1 MFTPE
6 LFLSEKLKA
15 ASMFNL
21 QRTARF
27 YFLMLKRLRG
37 DSVSLARGVA
47 LGVFIG
53 ITPTIPLHTVSIIAL
68 SFPLRASKIS
78 GLLAAVIVSN
88 PLTVFPAYY
97 FSWLV
102 GDLLLPGILTWDKID
117 SLMLSISSGAGFVA
131 IIGQMGNL
139 GLDALTV
146 LLLGGFVLA
155 LPFTIASYFF
165 SLNFFRIVEEKR
177 KRRQVLKRNNEQPD

>member
-1 MFTPE
+1 MF
-6 LFLSEKLKA
+6 K
-15 ASMFNL
+15 L

-27 YFLMLKRLRG
+27 YFLMLKRQRG
-37 DSVSLARGVA
+37 NPIFLARGVA

-53 ITPTIPLHTVSIIAL
+53 ITPTIPLHTISIIAL
-68 SFPLRASKIS
+68 SFPLKASKIS

-102 GDLLLPGILTWDKID
+102 GDWLLPGILTWDKID
-117 SLMLSISSGAGFVA
+117 SIMLSISSGAGFMVT
-131 IIGQMGNL
+131 ISQMGSL
-139 GLDALTV
+139 GLNALTV
-146 LLLGGFVLA
+146 LMLGGCILA

-165 SLNFFRIVEEKR
+165 SLNFFQVIDEKR
-177 KRRQVLKRNNEQPD
+177 KRRQLLRRKDEQPD